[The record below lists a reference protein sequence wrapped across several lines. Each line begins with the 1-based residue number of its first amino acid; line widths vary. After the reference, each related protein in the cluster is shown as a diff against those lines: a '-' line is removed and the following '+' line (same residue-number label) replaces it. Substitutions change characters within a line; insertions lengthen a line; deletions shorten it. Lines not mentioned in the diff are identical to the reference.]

1 MHLSGYVDDQGVRL
15 AECPVVFINRIKQ
28 NVPNSSPP
36 RVSYYVVASTITDS
50 QGQFNI
56 ETNFS
61 GPLIG
66 VSWDKS
72 GRQLRPKVIGPIV
85 G

>member
-1 MHLSGYVDDQGVRL
+1 MHLIGYVDDQGVRI
-15 AECPVVFINRIKQ
+15 AGCPVVFINRIKQ
-28 NVPNSSPP
+28 IVPNSSPP
-36 RVSYYVVASTITDS
+36 RLGYYVVASIITDS

-56 ETNFS
+56 DTTFS

-72 GRQLRPKVIGPIV
+72 NRQLRPKVIGPIV